1 MSGGQQN
8 RRVTKHSVRGQKNGI
23 RALAAF
29 TASIVLTAIPAAA
42 DEQVRLGQS
51 LYGDNCAT
59 CHSVNLRGS
68 AHGSTLRGDAF
79 LSKWGEQDAMALL
92 AYTRANMPPGNSGSL
107 SDAQQ
112 AAIARFIIDSN
123 QTTPAIQS
131 QLFTSAA
138 SLATLGEDSAPADWE
153 AWGGASTIDEA
164 ARSRGGF
171 ANRQVEDFVEVT
183 AEALQN
189 QPADDW
195 LSWRRS
201 LDGQAYSPLKQVNQE
216 TVKDLKLA
224 WVITMEEGSNQTTPL
239 VHNSIMYLAHPGNV
253 IQALDAASGEL
264 IWEYRYQF
272 PVAARTLGG
281 PTRNIAIYGDKLYL
295 ATYDAAIVAIDARS
309 GEEVWRT
316 EKADFQQG
324 YTHTAGPIIGD
335 GVVLSGVNGCEWYKE
350 EGCFITGHDANTGKE
365 LWRTQTVAMPG
376 TPGGD
381 TWAGLPAE
389 MRAGGDNWI
398 AGSYDPK
405 LKLFFVGTSQ
415 AKPWVAASRGMTPVD
430 AALYTNSTLALRPD
444 TGELVWYFQH
454 IPGETIDMEVGF
466 ERVLVDIDG
475 TPLLVTIGKD
485 GLLWKLNRE
494 TGEYLSVVETL
505 PQSIYAKV
513 DKQAGTVTYREDIL
527 NAKVGD
533 TMQACPGIYGGHN
546 WQASAYSPETQT
558 LVIPLHQLCSDMVG
572 REVEQKSGSGGYGA
586 DSRTYEMPGVNG
598 MLGRLAAWDVNTLT
612 ERWAHEQRAMF
623 MTGALTTA
631 GGLVFIGDLDRYF
644 KAFDVNTGKLLWQS
658 RLGAPTHGYPISFGV
673 NGKQYIAVPT
683 GIGVFR
689 AMTAVVSPEIYQP
702 TGGEALYVFELP

>member
-1 MSGGQQN
+1 MSGNQQGSHIARHSAK
-8 RRVTKHSVRGQKNGI
+8 RRPRGIK
-23 RALAAF
+23 AFAAV
-29 TASIVLTAIPAAA
+29 TASLALTALSAAA
-42 DEQVRLGQS
+42 DEQVQLGQA
-51 LYGDNCAT
+51 LYGEHCAT
-59 CHSVNLRGS
+59 CHSLNLRGS

-79 LSKWGEQDAMALL
+79 LSKWGGQEAMALL
-92 AYTRANMPPGNSGSL
+92 AYTRANMPPGNASSL
-107 SDAQQ
+107 SDTQQ
-112 AAIARFIIDSN
+112 AAIAHYLIDSN
-123 QTTPAIQS
+123 QTSPATDS
-131 QLFTSAA
+131 VLFTSAA
-138 SLATLGEDSAPADWE
+138 SLATLAGDSAPADWE

-171 ANRQVEDFVEVT
+171 ANRQVEGFVEVT
-183 AEALQN
+183 AESLQK
-189 QPADDW
+189 QPAEDW

-201 LDGQAYSPLKQVNQE
+201 LDGQAYSPLSQINQE
-216 TVKDLKLA
+216 TVKHLKLA
-224 WVITMEEGSNQTTPL
+224 WVITMEDGSNQTTPL
-239 VHNSIMYLAHPGNV
+239 VHGGIMYLAHPGNV

-272 PVAARTLGG
+272 PLAARTLGG
-281 PTRNIAIYGDKLYL
+281 PTRNIAIYGDKLYM

-316 EKADFQQG
+316 EKADYEQG

-350 EGCFITGHDANTGKE
+350 DGCFITGHDADTGEE
-365 LWRTQTVAMPG
+365 LWRTSTIAMPG

-398 AGSYDPK
+398 AGSYDPE

-444 TGELVWYFQH
+444 TGELAWYFQH

-485 GLLWKLNRE
+485 GLLWKLNRK
-494 TGEYLSVVETL
+494 TGEYLDVVETL
-505 PQSIYAKV
+505 PQNIYAKV
-513 DKQAGTVTYREDIL
+513 DKAAGKVTYREDIL

-546 WQASAYSPETQT
+546 WQAAAYSPETEA

-673 NGKQYIAVPT
+673 KGKQYIAVPT

-689 AMTAVVSPEIYQP
+689 AMTAVVSPDIYQP